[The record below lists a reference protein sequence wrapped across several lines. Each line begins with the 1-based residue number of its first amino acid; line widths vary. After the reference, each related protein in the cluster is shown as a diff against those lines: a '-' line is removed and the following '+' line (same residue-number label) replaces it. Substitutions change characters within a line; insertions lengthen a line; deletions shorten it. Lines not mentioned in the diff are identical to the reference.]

1 MRTNPLYF
9 AYGLLLVGLAT
20 TAEYRGWSFTRVNQ
34 LKNVPKTV
42 RDNPG
47 VYRSHYLSSPRAFGG
62 K

>member
-1 MRTNPLYF
+1 MRTNPLYL

-47 VYRSHYLSSPRAFGG
+47 VYRSHYLSSPHSFGG

>member
-1 MRTNPLYF
+1 MRFPLY
-9 AYGLLLVGLAT
+9 AIYGMMLLGGLT
-20 TAEYRGWSFTRVNQ
+20 WAEYRGWSLSRVNQ

-47 VYRSHYLSSPRAFGG
+47 AYRSHYGYYPRYVGG